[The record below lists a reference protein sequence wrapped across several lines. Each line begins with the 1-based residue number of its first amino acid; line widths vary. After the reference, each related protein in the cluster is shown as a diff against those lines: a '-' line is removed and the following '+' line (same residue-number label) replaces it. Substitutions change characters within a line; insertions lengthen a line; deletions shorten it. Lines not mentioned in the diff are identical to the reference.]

1 MLINYMPKKKKRKGY
16 LTTRKAK
23 GRALVSLA
31 NTTKGGKGRISKRK
45 RARSFK
51 KK

>member
-1 MLINYMPKKKKRKGY
+1 MKRKKGY

-23 GRALVSLA
+23 GRAIRSLA
-31 NTTKGGKGRISKRK
+31 KTTKGGKGKISKRA